1 MIKKIWLILFILV
14 ICILG
19 YAFFIFV
26 KTEPILTRPIQTEPV
41 AEPPIKLSVPID
53 MILIEK
59 NLHKMTV
66 YHKGTA
72 VKSYKIALGFS
83 PLGHKEQMRDGKTPE
98 GNYHII
104 YKNPQSR
111 FHKSLKISYP
121 SAQDKRI
128 AKQKGV
134 SPGGDIMIHG
144 LATPFEHLGT
154 THSLRDWTLGC
165 IAVSNEEIDELYEYT
180 PVGTPVTIKP

>member
-1 MIKKIWLILFILV
+1 MIKKILLIFLILV
-14 ICILG
+14 IGILG
-19 YAFFIFV
+19 YAFFSFV
-26 KTEPILTRPIQTEPV
+26 KTVPIPTQPVRTEP
-41 AEPPIKLSVPID
+41 ATETPIKLSVPID

-83 PLGHKEQMRDGKTPE
+83 PSGHKEQVRDGKTPE
-98 GNYHII
+98 GNYRII
-104 YKNPQSR
+104 YKNPHSR

-121 SAQDKRI
+121 SVQDKRI

-144 LATPFEHLGT
+144 LAKPFELLGR
-154 THSLRDWTLGC
+154 THSVRDWTLGC